1 MNHKI
6 TVVCEN
12 CKHRFRGWS
21 ERDTITCIKCRH
33 KTKFDRS
40 KVEVGVSESVATSNR
55 EAEISTKF
63 SICAECDFELEAHM
77 NFCPVCGTER
87 VDIHGE
93 G

>member
-21 ERDTITCIKCRH
+21 ERDTIACIKCRH

-40 KVEVGVSESVATSNR
+40 KVGVGVSESVTVTKSSKQPTSY
-55 EAEISTKF
+55 
-63 SICAECDFELEAHM
+63 CVECGFELQSHM
-77 NFCPVCGTER
+77 NFCPDCGTER